1 MEQKDNIPG
10 TGQDSLLVNW
20 AATSAP
26 SVIKVIG
33 VGGGGGNAVAQMY
46 HEGIPGVKLMV
57 CNTDSKALSD
67 SPLTDRLQLGPG
79 LGAGGNPEIGR
90 EYAEESIDAIRASFD
105 DGVKMV
111 FLTAGMGGG
120 TGTGATPVLARE
132 ARTRGILTVGI
143 VTLPFLFE
151 REKQIDKALDG
162 LDALAAEVDALLVIN
177 NERLMEIY
185 PTQDIL
191 AAFKKVD
198 ETLTTAVRSI
208 VDIINM
214 HGRVN
219 LDFRD
224 VSTVLK
230 DGGVAVI
237 STGYGEGPDRVRR
250 AIEDALYSPLLN
262 NNDVYRSKRIVI
274 KVTVGEKEGPCALQ
288 MAEFSEINDF
298 TARFGDDLATK
309 WGLDFDSRLEGKVK
323 VTILASGYSLYGAP
337 AAPAP
342 AHLPDPEAEKREE
355 RRSAFY
361 TRGTKPHTREVRA
374 ARLHFYLY
382 GLDDLDNEMLVELV
396 DAVPTRSRTA
406 ADLQRIANQSAPK
419 EQQPDAE
426 EAERPDVIYFSD
438 TTTSK

>member
-1 MEQKDNIPG
+1 MEQKSKISA

-20 AATSAP
+20 ANANTS
-26 SVIKVIG
+26 SIIKVIG

-46 HEGIPGVKLMV
+46 YEGISGVQLMA

-67 SPLTDRLQLGPG
+67 SPLTNRLQLGPG
-79 LGAGGNPEIGR
+79 LGAGGNPELGR
-90 EYAEESIDAIRASFD
+90 EYAEGSIDAIRASFD

-132 ARTRGILTVGI
+132 ARARGILTVGI

-162 LDALAAEVDALLVIN
+162 LDALAAEVDALLVVN
-177 NERLMEIY
+177 NERLLEIY

-237 STGYGEGPDRVRR
+237 SSGYGEGPDRVRQ
-250 AIEDALYSPLLN
+250 AIDNALYSPLLN

-274 KVTVGEKEGPCALQ
+274 KVTVGEAEGPRALQ
-288 MAEFSEINDF
+288 MTEFSEINDF

-309 WGLDFDSRLEGKVK
+309 WGLDFDPQLEGKVK
-323 VTILASGYSLYGAP
+323 VTLLASGYSLYDAPASPP
-337 AAPAP
+337 AAP
-342 AHLPDPEAEKREE
+342 LPDPEAEKREE

-361 TRGTKPHTREVRA
+361 ARSTRPQSRGARA

-382 GLDDLDNEMLVELV
+382 GQDDLDNDVLVELV
-396 DAVPTRSRTA
+396 DAVPTCSRTA
-406 ADLQRIANQSAPK
+406 ADLQRIANQSA
-419 EQQPDAE
+419 QSATRADGHDE
-426 EAERPDVIYFSD
+426 ELPAVIYFSD